1 MKIIFVD
8 TSDFVAVFN
17 KRDQLHEKA
26 LQIENELGTVQRVT
40 TELVLVEV
48 LNYFSEF
55 RLDIKNY
62 VIKSTNHF
70 INTKEIEIVPGSSE
84 QFIEGF
90 YFYKSRIDKGYS
102 LTDCV
107 SMNVMRERNIN
118 KILTSDYHFEQEGFR
133 ILL

>member
-17 KRDQLHEKA
+17 KRDQLHAKA
-26 LQIENELGTVQRVT
+26 LQIENEIGGVKKVT

-84 QFIEGF
+84 QFI
-90 YFYKSRIDKGYS
+90 
-102 LTDCV
+102 
-107 SMNVMRERNIN
+107 
-118 KILTSDYHFEQEGFR
+118 
-133 ILL
+133 